1 MFEEDTYQRFCF
13 RSRVGEG
20 ICVLKER
27 RSPLFGTGRSLRDLK
42 RKGWMPAEACYLC
55 KIWINILSQLV
66 LKGIYRNFCGVSM
79 ARTLSCDLFWDTS
92 TTLMKLCCTWSM
104 NARPGTSLPH
114 NDVQRNS
121 GCLEPVICGRYD
133 KSFIWLCVVYILYI
147 ASALYFSFGDPILQT
162 WDRIP

>member
-1 MFEEDTYQRFCF
+1 MFEEDRYQHFCF
-13 RSRVGEG
+13 RSRAGEG

-42 RKGWMPAEACYLC
+42 RKGWLPAEACYLC

-79 ARTLSCDLFWDTS
+79 PQTLTCDLFWDTS

-104 NARPGTSLPH
+104 NARTGIRIPH
-114 NDVQRNS
+114 NDFQRNS
-121 GCLEPVICGRYD
+121 GRLEPAICGRYG
-133 KSFIWLCVVYILYI
+133 KCFIWLCLVYIYI
-147 ASALYFSFGDPILQT
+147 QQVLWIFLVGDPILQI